1 MWRSSWM
8 PFCGVIGAK
17 VARILLIRSVRMVNP
32 YHRGKTTMKIQRRG
46 SRDIL
51 RAALQLEIPRKS
63 HITTENLK

>member
-1 MWRSSWM
+1 MS
-8 PFCGVIGAK
+8 FCDVIGAK
-17 VARILLIRSVRMVNP
+17 VARILLIYSVRMVNP

-51 RAALQLEIPRKS
+51 LEIPKKS